1 MSVVVKSSVITKHLW
16 RPMLAIISPSC
27 LIFALLGRDWGGV
40 CVERSREEGKATRR
54 VNGAAKSG
62 GSFVRPK
69 LCNIVHEKW
78 GKQGEYGIFKTV

>member
-1 MSVVVKSSVITKHLW
+1 METDA
-16 RPMLAIISPSC
+16 RYYFAILFDKIC
-27 LIFALLGRDWGGV
+27 TAGERLGRSLRG
-40 CVERSREEGKATRR
+40 ERKIKRR

-78 GKQGEYGIFKTV
+78 GKQGEYGIFKAV